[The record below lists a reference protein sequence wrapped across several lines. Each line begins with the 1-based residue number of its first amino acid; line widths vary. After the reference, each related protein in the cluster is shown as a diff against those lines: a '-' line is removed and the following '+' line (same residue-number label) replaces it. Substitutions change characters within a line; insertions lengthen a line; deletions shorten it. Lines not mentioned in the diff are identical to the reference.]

1 MNITERF
8 IDFAKLPAEK
18 KHVFFQQLWDFDQQI
33 FPNGTIEALYQYV
46 HNRDAA
52 AVHVVQYFYE
62 DKLIGQNII
71 PILKLQL
78 EQQPIF
84 VVTSRAGFL
93 PEYRRRN
100 RSLRSAIRVSLK
112 HRMHYPNAPLW
123 FVTTLM
129 QPKIYSLFASRTKNF
144 YPRRDR
150 GMAKDHLNVL
160 KMVLENKSG
169 VEKRGTDVFTHLCDM
184 PKVTSEQLIRLRN
197 RHDLHHQFFM
207 QHVPDY
213 FSGMGLVCV
222 CQLNLKTIV
231 ETTFNLAIGRNVN

>member
-8 IDFAKLPAEK
+8 IDFTKLSAEK
-18 KHVFFQQLWDFDQQI
+18 KHIFFQQLWEFDQQI
-33 FPNGTIEALYQYV
+33 FPNGTIETLYQYV
-46 HNRDAA
+46 NNHDAV

-112 HRMHYPNAPLW
+112 HRMYYPHAPLW

-144 YPRRDR
+144 YPRRDKR
-150 GMAKDHLNVL
+150 MTRDHLNVL
-160 KMVLENKSG
+160 KMVLENKSD
-169 VEKRGTDVFTHLCDM
+169 VEKRGADVFTHLCDM
-184 PKVTSEQLIRLRN
+184 PKVSSEQLIRLRN
-197 RHDLHHQFFM
+197 QRDLHHQFFM

-231 ETTFNLAIGRNVN
+231 ETTFNLAIGRSVN